1 MIKKLPLSYVKAQV
15 NAGETYYIE
24 FPKNCKE
31 GLITAYVLQNECGGL
46 AKNDLNMQKGE
57 EKETYHTFKMTKR
70 GFAGFVVASMVED
83 GGNTSY
89 KVQKNEKGKWITIG
103 RTKSFKPTNEDET
116 QIAVG
121 YGLSKGNYRLVLKAP
136 KEQLNTMLYTT
147 KNYAKKKVAY
157 KKSKAKNLNATEMYT
172 MNEKAARWY
181 KVSVKS
187 SKKQSKLKI
196 LTVADQGGFKFTIYE
211 RGKKK
216 PVKTVKTSAKH
227 LEKTVK
233 LPKKKE
239 CIMSK

>member
-1 MIKKLPLSYVKAQV
+1 MMMGAPMQAGLLLGRAIHNLFSG
-15 NAGETYYIE
+15 NAGMVIASRQ
-24 FPKNCKE
+24 KNRRRYTCQS
-31 GLITAYVLQNECGGL
+31 I
-46 AKNDLNMQKGE
+46 KGE
-57 EKETYHTFKMTKR
+57 REVC
-70 GFAGFVVASMVED
+70 A
-83 GGNTSY
+83 
-89 KVQKNEKGKWITIG
+89 I
-103 RTKSFKPTNEDET
+103 
-116 QIAVG
+116 
-121 YGLSKGNYRLVLKAP
+121 L
-136 KEQLNTMLYTT
+136 EQLIADFPGIKTVTVNQITGSITVTYEQDEEYIDALFDALSHHLAGKHAVQERTIIPTRMLTVSD
-147 KNYAKKKVAY
+147 NINDSLRYAKKKVAY

-233 LPKKKE
+233 LPKKKG
-239 CIMSK
+239 MYYVKVSKRTKKTNGYYEIKK

>member
-1 MIKKLPLSYVKAQV
+1 MVLS
-15 NAGETYYIE
+15 
-24 FPKNCKE
+24 
-31 GLITAYVLQNECGGL
+31 
-46 AKNDLNMQKGE
+46 DL
-57 EKETYHTFKMTKR
+57 
-70 GFAGFVVASMVED
+70 
-83 GGNTSY
+83 
-89 KVQKNEKGKWITIG
+89 
-103 RTKSFKPTNEDET
+103 
-116 QIAVG
+116 
-121 YGLSKGNYRLVLKAP
+121 
-136 KEQLNTMLYTT
+136 
-147 KNYAKKKVAY
+147 NYAKKKVAY

-233 LPKKKE
+233 LPKKKG
-239 CIMSK
+239 MYYVKVSKRTKKTNGYYEIKK

>member
-1 MIKKLPLSYVKAQV
+1 
-15 NAGETYYIE
+15 
-24 FPKNCKE
+24 
-31 GLITAYVLQNECGGL
+31 
-46 AKNDLNMQKGE
+46 MQKGE

-116 QIAVG
+116 QIVAG

-216 PVKTVKTSAKH
+216 PVKTVKTSVKH

-233 LPKKKE
+233 LPKKKGAYYVKVTKLT
-239 CIMSK
+239 SKTTGAYYLGTYTY

>member
-1 MIKKLPLSYVKAQV
+1 M
-15 NAGETYYIE
+15 
-24 FPKNCKE
+24 
-31 GLITAYVLQNECGGL
+31 
-46 AKNDLNMQKGE
+46 
-57 EKETYHTFKMTKR
+57 
-70 GFAGFVVASMVED
+70 
-83 GGNTSY
+83 
-89 KVQKNEKGKWITIG
+89 
-103 RTKSFKPTNEDET
+103 
-116 QIAVG
+116 
-121 YGLSKGNYRLVLKAP
+121 KAP

-216 PVKTVKTSAKH
+216 PVKTVK
-227 LEKTVK
+227 
-233 LPKKKE
+233 LPKKKG
-239 CIMSK
+239 MYYVKVSKRTKKTNGYYEIKK